1 MDHLINESLM
11 PTLGLIH
18 QIKATGK
25 LLKKIISIKQMEFS
39 FMNLLLLVG
48 FVFMALSKLQP
59 ERYFG
64 CMRRLGKNQQSKQ
77 SLF

>member
-1 MDHLINESLM
+1 M
-11 PTLGLIH
+11 PTLGLVH

-59 ERYFG
+59 ERYLG